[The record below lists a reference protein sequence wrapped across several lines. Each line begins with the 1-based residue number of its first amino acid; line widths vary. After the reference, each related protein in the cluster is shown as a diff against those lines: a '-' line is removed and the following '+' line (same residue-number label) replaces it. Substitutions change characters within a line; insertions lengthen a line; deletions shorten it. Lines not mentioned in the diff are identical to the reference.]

1 MNHKQKQEV
10 ITFKA
15 DPVLAAEIKK
25 LPNRSDFIRRAILA
39 AMENTC
45 PLCQGTGIITPEQKP
60 HWEEFLKHHS
70 LHKCEDCEAIFLKC
84 QIDGSAS
91 D

>member
-1 MNHKQKQEV
+1 MANKQET

-15 DPVLAAEIKK
+15 DQALADVIKQ
-25 LPNRSDFIRRAILA
+25 LPNRSDFIRKAILSA
-39 AMENTC
+39 LENTC

-70 LHKCEDCEAIFLKC
+70 LHKCEGCDAIFLQCENHK
-84 QIDGSAS
+84 
-91 D
+91 